1 MLVLL
6 VKCLCRWCHQD
17 VSVVKGLHLV
27 VEQSLNTT
35 WPLKKHLTW
44 SKTHI
49 RDTVQFLHWGV
60 NVTLA
65 QISCLNDL
73 KVFCRPVSQSSSL
86 SVPQPEIQTESLAA
100 SFFPSTQRQNLSI
113 IFQSFVFELLS
124 FKFLFHLDLLVFQT
138 LSQSCLV
145 KTLWQTNRSQN
156 TMIKM
161 EIVVILSVETLME
174 KLIPTSNV

>member
-73 KVFCRPVSQSSSL
+73 KVFCRPVSQSSSF

-100 SFFPSTQRQNLSI
+100 SFFLPLRDKTSR
-113 IFQSFVFELLS
+113 SFSSHLYLNYCLLS
-124 FKFLFHLDLLVFQT
+124 SCFTWIYSCFRDSHKVKNRFAVC
-138 LSQSCLV
+138 CLV

-161 EIVVILSVETLME
+161 EIMANLNHS
-174 KLIPTSNV
+174 